1 MFITILLFLAVCLV
15 FLYDYK
21 RKRSDRWKK
30 LSEFPGDTPLPFF
43 GNGLQLGFDADESSH
58 KLLTLWEKH
67 GKQTFRFSVGSE
79 DWVLLTDPDDIG
91 TILNHQTELA
101 KPLERNVAM
110 RPFFGNSVSTSE
122 GERWAS
128 IRKLMSTSFHFNTLE
143 GKIEVVN
150 KHCDPLFE
158 IFDSYQGKRTV
169 DLYRYLR
176 PYMYD
181 ILCASLMGI
190 ESNKLLNPDDPYLE
204 ASGKVIR
211 IVTYNFFSYWRNI
224 DFLFSLTPQYTEMM
238 ETIKT
243 IKQTSS
249 EIIETRRE
257 ILNKIIKKTQSNNK
271 NVDID
276 LEKIIENKLN
286 NVGCLLDKLLLSKSA
301 DGKPTSDDV
310 INEELSLL
318 CFTGHYTTTM
328 TISHTLYCLAKYPKI
343 QDRVFEEQQSIFNK
357 NLQKKPTNNE
367 LNQMKYLEAVIKESI
382 RVIPT
387 VTKIGRQL
395 KNDLTL
401 KDGRVVPAGTSVIIF
416 YEAAFKNPKVFPEPE
431 KYIPERFLNPMH
443 AYAFV
448 PFSAGRRN
456 CIGFRFAWVAMKAT
470 LSNILRRYEVF
481 PGEPGTEPQFVGRII
496 TESKNGLRVKLKK
509 RIL

>member
-1 MFITILLFLAVCLV
+1 MFITILLFFAVCLV

-30 LSEFPGDTPLPFF
+30 LSEFPGDTPLPLF

-58 KLLTLWEKH
+58 KQLTLWEKH

-91 TILNHQTELA
+91 VYSLI
-101 KPLERNVAM
+101 KYK
-110 RPFFGNSVSTSE
+110 S
-122 GERWAS
+122 
-128 IRKLMSTSFHFNTLE
+128 
-143 GKIEVVN
+143 
-150 KHCDPLFE
+150 
-158 IFDSYQGKRTV
+158 
-169 DLYRYLR
+169 
-176 PYMYD
+176 
-181 ILCASLMGI
+181 SLMGI

-204 ASGKVIR
+204 ASEKVIR
-211 IVTYNFFSYWRNI
+211 IITYNFFSYWRNI

-257 ILNKIIKKTQSNNK
+257 ILTKIIKKTQSNNK

-301 DGKPTSDDV
+301 DGKPTPDDV

-343 QDRVFEEQQSIFNK
+343 QDRVFEEQQSIFNE

-401 KDGRVVPAGTSVIIF
+401 KDGRVVPAGISVIIF

-470 LSNILRRYEVF
+470 LSNILRRYEVL